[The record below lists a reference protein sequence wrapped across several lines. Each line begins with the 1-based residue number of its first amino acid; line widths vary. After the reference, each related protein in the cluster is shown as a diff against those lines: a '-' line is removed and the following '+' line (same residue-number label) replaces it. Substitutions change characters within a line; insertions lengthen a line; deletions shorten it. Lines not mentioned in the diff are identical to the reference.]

1 MKRENEMHTTIKHG
15 LLALVLATAVASCS
29 DSKQYETSYCSLV
42 DISGTYAAEKPNV
55 VNTVKAGIV
64 PQMIPGD
71 SLFFVMIDS
80 NSYSEDN
87 LVTKLTL
94 DYRPTKANSQ
104 KLEVARK
111 LDAFGK
117 GKARSN
123 LTDISGALMLCADYL
138 KATKS
143 GTKVMIVFSDMN
155 EELPKGVVRKFT
167 EDEFEG
173 IDIVAMNII
182 KLNKDSIN
190 PEVYRKRLD
199 QWHQRTTNSGARSW
213 NTLIDATKIPEYLQ
227 QVKS

>member
-1 MKRENEMHTTIKHG
+1 MQTTIKNV
-15 LLALVLATAVASCS
+15 LLAVTLATAVAGCT
-29 DSKQYETSYCSLV
+29 DSKQYETSFCSLIDV
-42 DISGTYAAEKPNV
+42 SGTYAGEKTRV

-71 SLFFVMIDS
+71 SLFFVKIDS

-104 KLEVARK
+104 KLAVARK
-111 LDAFGK
+111 LDDFGK

-123 LTDISGALMLCADYL
+123 LTDISGALMLCSDYL
-138 KATKS
+138 KATRS
-143 GTKVMIVFSDMN
+143 GTKIMFVFSDMN
-155 EELPKGVVRKFT
+155 EELPKGVVRKFAD
-167 EDEFEG
+167 DEFEG

-182 KLNKDSIN
+182 KLNKDSVN
-190 PEVYRKRLD
+190 PDVYRKRLE
-199 QWHQRTTNSGARSW
+199 QWHQRTTTSGARSW
-213 NTLIDATKIPEYLQ
+213 NTLIDATKIQEYIQ

>member
-1 MKRENEMHTTIKHG
+1 MQPMIKNT
-15 LLALVLATAVASCS
+15 LLAMTLVTAVAACS
-29 DSKQYETSYCSLV
+29 DSKQYETSYCALV
-42 DISGTYAAEKPNV
+42 DVSGTYAGEKLSV

-71 SLFFVMIDS
+71 SMFFVMIDS

-104 KLEVARK
+104 KLAVAQK
-111 LDAFGK
+111 LDEFGK

-123 LTDISGALMLCADYL
+123 LTDISGALMLCSDYL
-138 KATKS
+138 KATGS
-143 GTKVMIVFSDMN
+143 GKKVMFVFSDMN
-155 EELPKGVVRKFT
+155 EELPKGVVRNFAD
-167 EDEFEG
+167 DEFDG

-182 KLNKDSIN
+182 KLNKDSAN
-190 PEVYRKRLD
+190 PDVYRKRLE
-199 QWHQRTTNSGARSW
+199 QWQQRASASGARSW
-213 NTLIDATKIPEYLQ
+213 NTLIDATKIAEYIV

>member
-1 MKRENEMHTTIKHG
+1 MIKNT
-15 LLALVLATAVASCS
+15 LLAMTLVTAVAACS
-29 DSKQYETSYCSLV
+29 DSKQYETSYCALV
-42 DISGTYAAEKPNV
+42 DVSGTYAGEKLSV

-71 SLFFVMIDS
+71 SMFFVMIDS

-104 KLEVARK
+104 KLAVAQK
-111 LDAFGK
+111 LDEFGK

-123 LTDISGALMLCADYL
+123 LTDISGALMLCSDYL
-138 KATKS
+138 KATGS
-143 GTKVMIVFSDMN
+143 GKKVMFVFSDMN
-155 EELPKGVVRKFT
+155 EELPKGVVRKFAD
-167 EDEFEG
+167 DEFDG
-173 IDIVAMNII
+173 VDIVAMNII
-182 KLNKDSIN
+182 KLSKDSAN

-199 QWHQRTTNSGARSW
+199 QWQQRASASGARSW
-213 NTLIDATKIPEYLQ
+213 NTLIDATKIAEYIA

>member
-1 MKRENEMHTTIKHG
+1 MQPMIKNT
-15 LLALVLATAVASCS
+15 LLAMTLVTAVAACS
-29 DSKQYETSYCSLV
+29 DNKQYETSYCALV
-42 DISGTYAAEKPNV
+42 DVSGTYAGEKPSV

-71 SLFFVMIDS
+71 SMFFVMIDS

-104 KLEVARK
+104 KLAVAQK
-111 LDAFGK
+111 LDEFGK

-123 LTDISGALMLCADYL
+123 LTDISGALMLCSDYL
-138 KATKS
+138 KATGS
-143 GTKVMIVFSDMN
+143 GKKVMFVFSDMN
-155 EELPKGVVRKFT
+155 EELPKGVVRKFAD
-167 EDEFEG
+167 DEFDG

-182 KLNKDSIN
+182 KLSKDSAN

-199 QWHQRTTNSGARSW
+199 QWQQRAAASGARSW
-213 NTLIDATKIPEYLQ
+213 NTLIDATKIAEYIV

>member
-1 MKRENEMHTTIKHG
+1 MQPMINNT
-15 LLALVLATAVASCS
+15 LLAITLVTALAACS
-29 DSKQYETSYCSLV
+29 DSKQYETSYCALV
-42 DISGTYAAEKPNV
+42 DVSGTYASEKSSV

-71 SLFFVMIDS
+71 SMFFVMIDS

-104 KLEVARK
+104 KLAVAQK
-111 LDAFGK
+111 LDEFGK

-123 LTDISGALMLCADYL
+123 LTDISGAMMLCSDYL
-138 KATKS
+138 KATGS
-143 GTKVMIVFSDMN
+143 GTKVMFVFSDMN

-167 EDEFEG
+167 DDEFDG

-182 KLNKDSIN
+182 KLNKDSAN
-190 PEVYRKRLD
+190 PEVYRKRLA
-199 QWHQRTTNSGARSW
+199 QWQQRTSASGARSW
-213 NTLIDATKIPEYLQ
+213 NTLIDATKIAEYIV

>member
-1 MKRENEMHTTIKHG
+1 MQPMLKNA
-15 LLALVLATAVASCS
+15 LLAAVLAVSAAACS
-29 DSKQYETSYCSLV
+29 DNKLYETSYCALV
-42 DISGTYAAEKPNV
+42 DVSGTYAGEKASV
-55 VNTVKAGIV
+55 VKTIKAGIV

-94 DYRPTKANSQ
+94 DYRPTTANEQ
-104 KLEVARK
+104 KLAVAKK
-111 LDAFGK
+111 LDEFSK
-117 GKARSN
+117 GNAYSK
-123 LTDISGALMLCADYL
+123 LTDVSGGLMLCADYL

-143 GTKVMIVFSDMN
+143 GTQVMFVFSDMN
-155 EELPKGVVRKFT
+155 EELPKGVVRKF
-167 EDEFEG
+167 EENEFQG

-182 KLNKDSIN
+182 KLNKDSAN

-199 QWHQRTTNSGARSW
+199 DWSKRTTTSGARSW
-213 NTLIDATKIPEYLQ
+213 HTLIDATKIPEYIG

>member
-1 MKRENEMHTTIKHG
+1 MNKKIKTG
-15 LLALVLATAVASCS
+15 MLALALAAGAAGCS
-29 DSKQYETSYCSLV
+29 DSKDFETSYCALI
-42 DISGTYAAEKPNV
+42 DISGTYAGEKSTV

-104 KLEVARK
+104 KLAVAQK
-111 LDAFGK
+111 LDEFGR
-117 GKARSN
+117 GKARSKM
-123 LTDISGALMLCADYL
+123 TDISGAMMLCADYL
-138 KATKS
+138 KATGS
-143 GTKVMIVFSDMN
+143 GTQVMFVFSDMN
-155 EELPKGVVRKFT
+155 EELPAGVKRKFA

-182 KLNKDSIN
+182 KLNKDSNN
-190 PEVYRKRLD
+190 PEIYRKRLD
-199 QWHQRTTNSGARSW
+199 KWSSRTTASGARSW
-213 NTLIDATKIPEYLQ
+213 NTLIDATKIPEYIH

>member
-1 MKRENEMHTTIKHG
+1 MQPMIKNT
-15 LLALVLATAVASCS
+15 LLAMTLVTAVAACS
-29 DSKQYETSYCSLV
+29 DSKQYETSYCALV
-42 DISGTYAAEKPNV
+42 DVSGTYAGEKLSV

-71 SLFFVMIDS
+71 SMFFVMIDS

-104 KLEVARK
+104 KLAVAQK
-111 LDAFGK
+111 LDEFGK

-123 LTDISGALMLCADYL
+123 LTDISGALMLCSDYL
-138 KATKS
+138 KATGS
-143 GTKVMIVFSDMN
+143 GKKVMFVFSDMN
-155 EELPKGVVRKFT
+155 EELPKGVVRKFAD
-167 EDEFEG
+167 DEFDG

-182 KLNKDSIN
+182 KLSKDSAN

-199 QWHQRTTNSGARSW
+199 QWQQRASASGARSW
-213 NTLIDATKIPEYLQ
+213 NTLIDATKIAEYIV